1 MKDLLVSRRFWALV
15 LGLLV
20 IIVGVFYPGFDLNT
34 EEAVGLVLV
43 VSSYIIGVTV
53 DPGPGGWRGVL
64 MSRKFWAAVVGL
76 AVLILRG
83 FHIGLPFDLTAEQLT
98 TFMVIIG
105 SYIVGV
111 TLDKFRP
118 ALTK

>member
-34 EEAVGLVLV
+34 EEAVGLVV
-43 VSSYIIGVTV
+43 VISSYIIGVTV

-98 TFMVIIG
+98 TFLVIIG
-105 SYIVGV
+105 TYIAGV

-118 ALTK
+118 ALSR